1 MDAVTRRALTAFA
14 VMALAYVPFGG
25 HVAAQTTREVPMFEP
40 DPSWPKLPSKYVWG
54 QVSSVSIDNQGHAWI
69 LQRPSTVRADQK
81 SKAAPP
87 VLEFDEAG
95 NFVQGWGGPGAGY
108 DWPETEHGIYVD
120 PKGFV
125 WLGGNGRTDHHL
137 VKFTKDGK
145 FVMQIGHKG
154 QSKGNKDT
162 QNVNMAADTFVY
174 AKTNELF
181 VADGYGNKRVIVFD
195 PDTGAFKRMWGAFGN
210 EPLDNVPAPPKV
222 SEDQRIPAKE
232 ITGPGP
238 DQFVNPVH
246 AVRVSNDGLV
256 YVSDRGGKRVQVFT
270 LEGKYVNQ
278 VFIDRY
284 CEAPHCGN
292 GQTVA
297 STAFSATSTS
307 PRSRTENE
315 SRSSCSRESSPCR
328 SASEIASYEQFQM
341 IWLHRAQQKPQEK
354 GVWPCRGLRYPLPL
368 WERVAAKRRGE
379 GVQRAGLYPTKA
391 PRTPTL
397 SRARLPRGETSMRAG
412 RGIATEFV
420 APLYPNLTRRC
431 SN

>member
-1 MDAVTRRALTAFA
+1 MSASKVLVLGVVGSIAIILSQLG
-14 VMALAYVPFGG
+14 LAIPA
-25 HVAAQTTREVPMFEP
+25 AAQAPQTKTREIPKFEV
-40 DPSWPKLPSKYVWG
+40 DPSWPKLPDKWVWG
-54 QVSSVSIDNQGHAWI
+54 QVSSVSIDEQGHAWI
-69 LQRPSTVRADQK
+69 LQRPSTVRADQR

-195 PDTGAFKRMWGAFGN
+195 ADTGAFKRMWGAFGN

-222 SEDQRIPAKE
+222 AEDQRIPAKE

-270 LEGKYVNQ
+270 LDGKYVNQ

-297 STAFSATSTS
+297 STAFSAD
-307 PRSRTENE
+307 PEQRFLYVA
-315 SRSSCSRESSPCR
+315 SRSPAR
-328 SASEIASYEQFQM
+328 
-341 IWLHRAQQKPQEK
+341 
-354 GVWPCRGLRYPLPL
+354 VWVLDRKTLEPLD
-368 WERVAAKRRGE
+368 
-379 GVQRAGLYPTKA
+379 
-391 PRTPTL
+391 
-397 SRARLPRGETSMRAG
+397 SFG
-412 RGIATEFV
+412 RNGV
-420 APLYPNLTRRC
+420 APGEFYVMHHMNVDSKGNLYVTEVQDGKRIQKFVFKGLVTVPV
-431 SN
+431 SQ

>member
-1 MDAVTRRALTAFA
+1 MSASKVLVLGVVGSIAIILSQLG
-14 VMALAYVPFGG
+14 LAIPA
-25 HVAAQTTREVPMFEP
+25 AAQAPQTKTREIPKFEV
-40 DPSWPKLPSKYVWG
+40 DPSWPKLPDKWVWG
-54 QVSSVSIDNQGHAWI
+54 QVSSVSIDEQGHAWI
-69 LQRPSTVRADQK
+69 LQRPSTVRADQR

-181 VADGYGNKRVIVFD
+181 IADGYGNKRVIVFD

-297 STAFSATSTS
+297 STAFSAD
-307 PRSRTENE
+307 PEQRFLYVA
-315 SRSSCSRESSPCR
+315 SRSPAR
-328 SASEIASYEQFQM
+328 
-341 IWLHRAQQKPQEK
+341 
-354 GVWPCRGLRYPLPL
+354 VWVLDRKTLEPLD
-368 WERVAAKRRGE
+368 
-379 GVQRAGLYPTKA
+379 
-391 PRTPTL
+391 
-397 SRARLPRGETSMRAG
+397 SFG
-412 RGIATEFV
+412 RNGV
-420 APLYPNLTRRC
+420 APGEFYVMHHMNVDSKGNLYVTEVQDGKRIQKFVFKGIVTVPVGQ
-431 SN
+431 

>member
-1 MDAVTRRALTAFA
+1 MLCQLG
-14 VMALAYVPFGG
+14 LATPA
-25 HVAAQTTREVPMFEP
+25 AAQAPAAKTREIPKFEV
-40 DPSWPKLPSKYVWG
+40 DPSWPKLPDKWVWG
-54 QVSSVSIDNQGHAWI
+54 QVSSVSIDEQGHAWI

-125 WLGGNGRTDHHL
+125 WLGGNGRTDHH
-137 VKFTKDGK
+137 FTKDGK

-222 SEDQRIPAKE
+222 PEDQRIPAKE

-278 VFIDRY
+278 VFIDRLLRGAALRQRPDRRQHGLLGRSRAAVPL
-284 CEAPHCGN
+284 CREPQPRESLGARPQDARTAGFVRTQRRRSRRILRHAPHERRFER
-292 GQTVA
+292 Q
-297 STAFSATSTS
+297 
-307 PRSRTENE
+307 PLRH
-315 SRSSCSRESSPCR
+315 RSSGRKTNPE
-328 SASEIASYEQFQM
+328 
-341 IWLHRAQQKPQEK
+341 
-354 GVWPCRGLRYPLPL
+354 V
-368 WERVAAKRRGE
+368 RVQGNRH
-379 GVQRAGLYPTKA
+379 
-391 PRTPTL
+391 
-397 SRARLPRGETSMRAG
+397 RAG
-412 RGIATEFV
+412 RPV
-420 APLYPNLTRRC
+420 NRQLV
-431 SN
+431 

>member
-1 MDAVTRRALTAFA
+1 MGASKVLVLGVVGSIAIILSQLG
-14 VMALAYVPFGG
+14 LAIPA
-25 HVAAQTTREVPMFEP
+25 AAQAPQTKTREIPKFEV
-40 DPSWPKLPSKYVWG
+40 DPSWPKLPDKWVWG
-54 QVSSVSIDNQGHAWI
+54 QVSSVSIDEQGHAWI
-69 LQRPSTVRADQK
+69 LQRPSTVRADQR

-297 STAFSATSTS
+297 STAFSAD
-307 PRSRTENE
+307 PEQRFLYVA
-315 SRSSCSRESSPCR
+315 SRSPAR
-328 SASEIASYEQFQM
+328 
-341 IWLHRAQQKPQEK
+341 
-354 GVWPCRGLRYPLPL
+354 VWVLDRKTLEPLD
-368 WERVAAKRRGE
+368 
-379 GVQRAGLYPTKA
+379 
-391 PRTPTL
+391 
-397 SRARLPRGETSMRAG
+397 SFG
-412 RGIATEFV
+412 RNGV
-420 APLYPNLTRRC
+420 APGEFYVMHHMNVDSKGNLYVTEVQDGKRIQKFVFKGIVTVPVGQ
-431 SN
+431 